1 MKFEVK
7 VMVKEKV
14 LDLDED
20 LFVLSLVKKG
30 IKYEKESE
38 KMSVNKKI
46 FFFLGDDD
54 DLFIVSMLVRKEIK
68 IVVDSVV
75 KKMVSF

>member
-54 DLFIVSMLVRKEIK
+54 DLFIVSMLVKKEIK

>member
-46 FFFLGDDD
+46 FFFFGDDD

>member
-1 MKFEVK
+1 
-7 VMVKEKV
+7 MVKEKV

-54 DLFIVSMLVRKEIK
+54 DLFIVSMLVKKEIK